1 MKNILKQL
9 ILWSVCL
16 YIPLESL
23 AWGQT
28 GHRVV
33 GQVAETYLTKRV
45 KKQVAA
51 ILGTESIAMASN
63 WSDFIKSDTTNK
75 HLDPWHYVN
84 LNSGLSYDSVKR
96 HLETST
102 GFNIYNRINFL
113 IAELKRNDL
122 TIEQK
127 QFNLKF
133 LIHLIGDLHQPM
145 HVGRPDDRGG
155 NNIKVKWFNNNSNLH
170 RVWDEDLIG
179 HQQLSYT
186 EFATVI
192 NHTTKQQREQ
202 IRLTPLTEWVFKSY
216 QEAEKIYAYITEPD
230 QRLDYK
236 YNYMYQSTLHR
247 QLLEG
252 GVHLAMV
259 LNDIFG

>member
-1 MKNILKQL
+1 MKKIWMKLV
-9 ILWSVCL
+9 IVAVCL
-16 YIPLESL
+16 YLPFETM

-33 GQVAETYLTKRV
+33 GQIADSYLSKRA
-45 KKQVAA
+45 KKNIAA
-51 ILGTESIAMASN
+51 ILGTESIAIASN
-63 WSDFIKSDTTNK
+63 WSDFIKSDTTTK

-84 LNSGLSYDSVKR
+84 FNSGLSYDSVKR
-96 HLETST
+96 YLETST
-102 GFNIYNRINFL
+102 EVNIYNRINLL
-113 IAELKRNDL
+113 IAELKDKNL
-122 TIEQK
+122 PMEKK

-155 NNIKVKWFNNNSNLH
+155 NGIKVKWFNTPTNLH
-170 RVWDEDLIG
+170 RVWDEDFIG
-179 HQQLSYT
+179 FQQLSYT
-186 EFATVI
+186 EFAASI
-192 NHTTKQQREQ
+192 NHTTKEQREQ
-202 IRLTPLTEWVFKSY
+202 IRLTPLSEWVYKSY
-216 QEAEKIYAYITEPD
+216 QVAEKLYADITEPD

-252 GVHLAMV
+252 GVHLASV

>member
-1 MKNILKQL
+1 MNKLLKQF
-9 ILWSVCL
+9 ILWSVCI
-16 YIPLESL
+16 YIPVESI

-33 GQVAETYLTKRV
+33 GQIAESYLTKRA
-45 KKQVAA
+45 KKQVTA

-63 WSDFIKSDTTNK
+63 WSDFIKSDTTK
-75 HLDPWHYVN
+75 KYLDPWHYVN
-84 LNSGLSYDSVKR
+84 LTSGLSYDSVKR
-96 HLETST
+96 FLETST

-122 TIEQK
+122 TLEQK
-127 QFNLKF
+127 QFNLRF
-133 LIHLIGDLHQPM
+133 LIHLIGDLHQPL
-145 HVGRPDDRGG
+145 HAGRPDDRGG
-155 NNIKVKWFNNNSNLH
+155 NNIKVKWFNTNTNLH

-186 EFATVI
+186 EFASAI
-192 NHTTKQQREQ
+192 NFTTRQQREQ
-202 IRLTPLTEWVFKSY
+202 IRLTALAEWVFKSY
-216 QEAEKIYAYITEPD
+216 QVAEKLYADITEPD

-236 YNYMYQSTLHR
+236 YNYMYLSTLNKH
-247 QLLEG
+247 LLEG